1 MKSETYYRGS
11 PGKKYGIWN
20 SQKKEFQF
28 EICEDTPMLAEARL
42 FQKIGNDARKWKF
55 EVKELPKVKE

>member
-1 MKSETYYRGS
+1 
-11 PGKKYGIWN
+11 
-20 SQKKEFQF
+20 
-28 EICEDTPMLAEARL
+28 MLAEARL